1 MKKLWM
7 AALGIFLAV
16 GLTACQ
22 GEGAGVRR
30 RLPRKGRLR
39 RRAARCTKM

>member
-22 GEGAGVRR
+22 GEGAGES
-30 RLPRKGRLR
+30 GSTQ
-39 RRAARCTKM
+39 AASQEG